1 MFLSSFSALPG
12 LCVAAA
18 LHLFSLHSNA
28 QTSAIGTWVT
38 RDDETGEAKSH
49 IQLYEQNGLV
59 FGKIVKLLRPSL
71 AHNCDQCSDYRKDQ
85 PILGMVIIENM
96 QYSDGYWSKGRVLYP
111 KQGKWYNLKFW
122 LKEGDPNTLVVR
134 GAFGPFYRTQYWGRL

>member
-1 MFLSSFSALPG
+1 MLLSSFSALPG
-12 LCVAAA
+12 LCIAAVF
-18 LHLFSLHSNA
+18 HIFSLQTHA

-38 RDDETGEAKSH
+38 KDDETGEAKSH
-49 IQLYEQNGLV
+49 IQLYEQNGQV
-59 FGKIVKLLRPSL
+59 YGKIVKLLRPSL
-71 AHNCDQCSDYRKDQ
+71 AHNCEECTDYRKDQ

-96 QYSDGYWSKGRVLYP
+96 EYGDGYWSKGKVLYP

-134 GAFGPFYRTQYWGRL
+134 GAFGPFYRTQYWQRL

>member
-1 MFLSSFSALPG
+1 MFISSFCSISG
-12 LCVAAA
+12 LMLAIGIQF
-18 LHLFSLHSNA
+18 FSLNLSA
-28 QTSAIGTWVT
+28 QSSAIGTWVT

-49 IQLYEQNGLV
+49 IQLYEENGQV

-71 AHNCDQCSDYRKDQ
+71 NHNCDQCSDHRKDK
-85 PILGMVIIENM
+85 PMLGMVIIENM
-96 QYSDGYWSKGRVLYP
+96 QYTGGFWSKGKVLYP

-134 GAFGPFYRTQYWGRL
+134 GAFGPFYRTQYWQRI